1 MTRLLAEARRTG
13 IVEIRIHSEASP
25 YADLEL
31 DVARRFGLDEAIIVP
46 AMKAPEQQ
54 RESLAIAVAGYL
66 QRVLRD
72 GMVVAIGISRT
83 IGLVAD
89 NIVDPRPVGCTFVSV
104 TGSRSRSAEGV
115 NAHEATDRLARL
127 FGASA
132 RNIPAPVYAATKEL
146 RDAFVCDPAIARPLE
161 QAAGADLILVGA
173 GGLGSQL
180 LVSGGEIQDD
190 QLKELVAAGA
200 VGDIAARFFDASG
213 RAVEHDLDQRLIG
226 LTLAQIAG
234 IRTRVVAAGGT
245 EKVAALEVSARR
257 RARDGARDRRRHRGG
272 ADPRGCAAGS
282 DRRPHAADRR
292 RSRSDRQCLAI
303 REHDHLA
310 GRRLQ
315 PRGGHVGRR
324 HRRQRL
330 AQDLALVRARDD
342 EQDLARRQHGG
353 ETARQRLAR
362 HVVLAA
368 PVARVAAQA
377 CRASAARGASGRRA
391 RWAAR

>member
-1 MTRLLAEARRTG
+1 
-13 IVEIRIHSEASP
+13 
-25 YADLEL
+25 
-31 DVARRFGLDEAIIVP
+31 
-46 AMKAPEQQ
+46 MKAPEQQ

-213 RAVEHDLDQRLIG
+213 PRRRARPRSEADRADAGPDCRHPHAGRGSGRQREG
-226 LTLAQIAG
+226 RRARGA
-234 IRTRVVAAGGT
+234 
-245 EKVAALEVSARR
+245 ARR
-257 RARDGARDRRRHRGG
+257 RARDGTRDRRRHRGG
-272 ADPRGCAAGS
+272 ADPRRCAQGAT
-282 DRRPHAADRR
+282 
-292 RSRSDRQCLAI
+292 
-303 REHDHLA
+303 
-310 GRRLQ
+310 
-315 PRGGHVGRR
+315 GG
-324 HRRQRL
+324 
-330 AQDLALVRARDD
+330 RAR
-342 EQDLARRQHGG
+342 
-353 ETARQRLAR
+353 
-362 HVVLAA
+362 
-368 PVARVAAQA
+368 
-377 CRASAARGASGRRA
+377 
-391 RWAAR
+391 

>member
-1 MTRLLAEARRTG
+1 
-13 IVEIRIHSEASP
+13 
-25 YADLEL
+25 
-31 DVARRFGLDEAIIVP
+31 
-46 AMKAPEQQ
+46 MKAPEQQ

-104 TGSRSRSAEGV
+104 TGSRSRSTEGV

-234 IRTRVVAAGGT
+234 IRTRVVAAGGS
-245 EKVAALEVSARR
+245 EKVAALEVLLGAGLATVLVTDAATAAALIHAGARR
-257 RARDGARDRRRHRGG
+257 ER
-272 ADPRGCAAGS
+272 PAA
-282 DRRPHAADRR
+282 
-292 RSRSDRQCLAI
+292 
-303 REHDHLA
+303 
-310 GRRLQ
+310 
-315 PRGGHVGRR
+315 
-324 HRRQRL
+324 
-330 AQDLALVRARDD
+330 
-342 EQDLARRQHGG
+342 ARR
-353 ETARQRLAR
+353 
-362 HVVLAA
+362 
-368 PVARVAAQA
+368 
-377 CRASAARGASGRRA
+377 
-391 RWAAR
+391 

>member
-1 MTRLLAEARRTG
+1 VAEILQISRVKVTRLLAEARRTG
-13 IVEIRIHSEASP
+13 IVEIRNHTEASP

-46 AMKAPEQQ
+46 AMKAAEQQ

-180 LVSGGEIQDD
+180 LVSGGEIQED

-200 VGDIAARFFDASG
+200 VGDIAARFFDGSG
-213 RAVEHDLDQRLIG
+213 HAVEHDLDERLIG

-234 IRTRVVAAGGT
+234 VRNRVVAAGGP
-245 EKVAALEVSARR
+245 EKVAALEVLLGAGLATVLVTDAATAAALIHSGARKERPAAARR
-257 RARDGARDRRRHRGG
+257 
-272 ADPRGCAAGS
+272 
-282 DRRPHAADRR
+282 
-292 RSRSDRQCLAI
+292 
-303 REHDHLA
+303 
-310 GRRLQ
+310 
-315 PRGGHVGRR
+315 
-324 HRRQRL
+324 
-330 AQDLALVRARDD
+330 
-342 EQDLARRQHGG
+342 
-353 ETARQRLAR
+353 
-362 HVVLAA
+362 
-368 PVARVAAQA
+368 
-377 CRASAARGASGRRA
+377 
-391 RWAAR
+391 